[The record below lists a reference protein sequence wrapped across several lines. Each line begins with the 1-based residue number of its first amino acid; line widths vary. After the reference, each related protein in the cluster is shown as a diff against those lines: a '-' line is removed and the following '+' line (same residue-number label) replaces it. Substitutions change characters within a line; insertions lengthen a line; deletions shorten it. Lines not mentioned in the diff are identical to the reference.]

1 LVSIHEDSGGV
12 VVELAIEDDGRLA
25 PDQLR
30 QIKVALEAE
39 ARKAVEYQRQA
50 LMERE
55 TRLQLEGALR
65 QSDAIIDKL
74 ILRPNQNFQ
83 GHYMGNTY
91 NVPGQAGAVGDN
103 AHAHDN
109 TFNQIANHLGA
120 ALLERWLAAEKSGV
134 APNRQ
139 YQSGSCVVDMNCEIA
154 YLTTKRNP
162 LYDSLR
168 CGSRTGSGKCLS
180 VGSRAI
186 QFYHHSTALRA
197 GTTDDS

>member
-1 LVSIHEDSGGV
+1 MTDVNGNLTYKGQFDPYG
-12 VVELAIEDDGRLA
+12 
-25 PDQLR
+25 
-30 QIKVALEAE
+30 
-39 ARKAVEYQRQA
+39 QA
-50 LMERE
+50 LSEWSASGNNNLNTKKFTGYER
-55 TRLQLEGALR
+55 
-65 QSDAIIDKL
+65 DAGTGLD
-74 ILRPNQNFQ
+74 
-83 GHYMGNTY
+83 Y
-91 NVPGQAGAVGDN
+91 AGARMYNPSRGRFMSADPASTKATN
-103 AHAHDN
+103 RKRPESLN
-109 TFNQIANHLGA
+109 RFNYTENDPVNHMGA

>member
-1 LVSIHEDSGGV
+1 VPVKDPLAGFNRNTGSYPFRLDGGYNTV
-12 VVELAIEDDGRLA
+12 LHLKNTTDKTVYAVAQIRYEGGGTYN
-25 PDQLR
+25 PDQ
-30 QIKVALEAE
+30 IKLE
-39 ARKAVEYQRQA
+39 
-50 LMERE
+50 
-55 TRLQLEGALR
+55 
-65 QSDAIIDKL
+65 
-74 ILRPNQNFQ
+74 PFQ
-83 GHYMGNTY
+83 T
-91 NVPGQAGAVGDN
+91 
-103 AHAHDN
+103 
-109 TFNQIANHLGA
+109 GA